1 MHTLT
6 IALLLLPALAD
17 TKDDKK
23 VPAAQVTV
31 TATLVCMHC
40 DFGEGDGC
48 AAALK
53 IDDKTPILL
62 EGKAGKQFFKMR
74 FDKKVL
80 VASGALTIN
89 KDKRLVLTS
98 DDAHVLSDADKG
110 KSPPLGLVRVVGT
123 PTCGRCDLALCDECT
138 LAVLNAAFPI
148 VLDGDL
154 ANQHAEEGKGSKSA
168 SVTGKPSID
177 KRGLI
182 RVNAKEV
189 KLEKK

>member
-1 MHTLT
+1 MRVV
-6 IALLLLPALAD
+6 AVLLLLAPTLAD
-17 TKDDKK
+17 TKDNKT
-23 VPAAQVTV
+23 VPPAQVTV
-31 TATLVCMHC
+31 TAELVCMHC

-48 AAALK
+48 ATALK

-62 EGKAGKQFFKMR
+62 EGKAGKEFYKLR

-80 VASGALTIN
+80 VVTGALSIN

-98 DDAHVLSDADKG
+98 DSAHVLGDADKG
-110 KSPPLGLVRVVGT
+110 KAPPQGQLRVVGT
-123 PTCGRCDLALCDECT
+123 PVCGRCELALCDECT
-138 LAVLNAAFPI
+138 LAILNAATPI

-154 ANQHAEEGKGSKSA
+154 ANQHAEEGKSSRLATAVGR
-168 SVTGKPSID
+168 PYID
-177 KRGLI
+177 KRGLL